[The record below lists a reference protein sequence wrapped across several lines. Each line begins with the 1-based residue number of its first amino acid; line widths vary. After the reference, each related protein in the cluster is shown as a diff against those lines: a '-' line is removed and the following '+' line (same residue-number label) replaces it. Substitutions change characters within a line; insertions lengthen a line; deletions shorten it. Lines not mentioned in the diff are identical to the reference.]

1 MIIRN
6 RAYLLLISPRL
17 MKKNSWTLVRLP
29 ASGDTNKSSSARGFT
44 LIELLVVIAIIAI
57 LAAML
62 LPALSRAKAKAQ
74 GIQCLSNNKQLIT
87 AWHMYSID
95 FKDRVANNYTVQ
107 GTTATIADQKFQN
120 WVNNV
125 LDWSATRTDNT
136 NLDYVRNGVLA
147 PYTANAIGIYECPAD
162 RYLSAAQRKAGW
174 DRRVRS
180 ISMNALIGLTSD
192 TPNTGYAQD
201 ANAWAGKGWFDS
213 TYVQYLKQ
221 TDFRQPAT
229 VWVTLDEQADSI
241 NDGFFTVGYPSVNN
255 WGDTPASYHNGA
267 CGFSFADGHAEI
279 HKWKSP
285 SSWVPVN
292 TVAVSDP
299 PFDAIARTVDYPW
312 YNDHT
317 GYVVHH

>member
-62 LPALSRAKAKAQ
+62 LPALSKAKSKAQ

-87 AWHMYSID
+87 AWHMYSLD
-95 FKDRVANNYTVQ
+95 YRDRVANNFTVP
-107 GTTATIADQKFQN
+107 GTGATIADGKFEN

-125 LDWSATRTDNT
+125 LDWSLKTDNT
-136 NLDYVRNGVLA
+136 NLDYVRRGVLA
-147 PYTANAIGIYECPAD
+147 TYTANAIGIYECPAD
-162 RYLSAAQRKAGW
+162 RYLSAVQRKAGW

-180 ISMNALIGLTSD
+180 NSMNALIGLTAD
-192 TPNTGYAQD
+192 NPGAMGGQD
-201 ANAWAGKGWFDS
+201 ANAYAGRAWFNFN
-213 TYVQYLKQ
+213 YVQYLKQ
-221 TDFRQPAT
+221 TDFRQPAN

-241 NDGFFTVGYPSVNN
+241 NDGFFIAGYPTANN

-292 TVAVSDP
+292 TVAISDP

-317 GYVVHH
+317 GYLIHP